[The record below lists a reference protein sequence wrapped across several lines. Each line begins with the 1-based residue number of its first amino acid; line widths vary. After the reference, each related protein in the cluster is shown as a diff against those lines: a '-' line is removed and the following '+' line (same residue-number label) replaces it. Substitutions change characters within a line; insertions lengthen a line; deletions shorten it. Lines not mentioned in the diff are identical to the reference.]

1 MDFESFSKALLGQ
14 GNMPIEFQLRGLDKV
29 GKKYEYK
36 TEEVYVR
43 TNGPEDRENAIELA
57 VRFEEVDGWIG
68 DRNDCYNHHKF
79 LRRDS
84 KGNDNYDVYS
94 VSYRRWVDE
103 KEE

>member
-1 MDFESFSKALLGQ
+1 
-14 GNMPIEFQLRGLDKV
+14 MPIEFQLRGLDKV

-36 TEEVYVR
+36 TIEVYVR
-43 TNGPEDRENAIELA
+43 TNGPEGRENAVEMA
-57 VRFEEVDGWIG
+57 VRFEEVNGWIG

-84 KGNDNYDVYS
+84 KGNDEYDVYS
-94 VSYRRWVDE
+94 VSYRRWIDE